1 MEIAPVLGY
10 IVTIVIAFGGFY
22 GMVRASL
29 AKLETLI
36 TDLRRDVE
44 KHNQVIE
51 RTYALEADMKAV
63 QTDINNLYHK
73 FDDFKVGGTD

>member
-1 MEIAPVLGY
+1 MDIAPVLGY

-22 GMVRASL
+22 GMVSASL

-36 TDLRRDVE
+36 ADLRRDVE

-73 FDDFKVGGTD
+73 FDDFKIGGTD

>member
-1 MEIAPVLGY
+1 MDIAPVIGY

-22 GMVRASL
+22 GMVSASL

-36 TDLRRDVE
+36 ADLRRDVE

-73 FDDFKVGGTD
+73 FDDFKIGGTD

>member
-1 MEIAPVLGY
+1 MDIAPVLGY

-22 GMVRASL
+22 GMVSASL

-36 TDLRRDVE
+36 ADLRRDVE
-44 KHNQVIE
+44 KHNSVIE

-63 QTDINNLYHK
+63 QTDINNLYSK

>member
-1 MEIAPVLGY
+1 MDIAPVLGY

-22 GMVRASL
+22 GMVSASL

-36 TDLRRDVE
+36 ADLRRDVE

-63 QTDINNLYHK
+63 QTDIANIYHK
-73 FDDFKVGGTD
+73 FDDFKIGGTD

>member
-1 MEIAPVLGY
+1 MDITPYIGTIITVLIAVCSVYAAISSRL
-10 IVTIVIAFGGFY
+10 T
-22 GMVRASL
+22 
-29 AKLETLI
+29 KTETLI
-36 TDLRRDVE
+36 ADLRRDVE

-63 QTDINNLYHK
+63 KTDIANIYHK

>member
-1 MEIAPVLGY
+1 MDIAPVLGY

-22 GMVRASL
+22 GMVSASL

-36 TDLRRDVE
+36 ADLRRDVE

-51 RTYALEADMKAV
+51 RTYSLEADMKAV
-63 QTDINNLYHK
+63 KTDIANIYHK

>member
-22 GMVRASL
+22 GMVSASL

-36 TDLRRDVE
+36 ADLRRDVE

-63 QTDINNLYHK
+63 QTDINNIYHK

>member
-10 IVTIVIAFGGFY
+10 IVTIAIAFGGFY
-22 GMVRASL
+22 GMVSASL

-36 TDLRRDVE
+36 ADLRRDVE

-51 RTYALEADMKAV
+51 RTYALEADMRAV

-73 FDDFKVGGTD
+73 FDDFKIGGNE

>member
-1 MEIAPVLGY
+1 MDISPFIGY
-10 IVTIVIAFGGFY
+10 VITIIVAFGGFY

-63 QTDINNLYHK
+63 QTDIANIYHK
-73 FDDFKVGGTD
+73 FDDFKIGGTD